1 MGKRGNANMQLHP
14 FLEMLVVP
22 LILHV
27 YSSLRGEAYSKMR
40 IREHLDFWLGLRVP
54 GSRLC

>member
-1 MGKRGNANMQLHP
+1 MQWHP